1 MELLPAIR
9 TSMGDLHCCTVH
21 MSTYRIACAMQV
33 PPNLYIG
40 PGREKDAAR
49 QEKIMHDMATQ
60 EYRPFPPI
68 VAAINGGAPVWSPM
82 EFDADTLFG
91 KLFRGMEATHG
102 LGVLA
107 LDGSH
112 HYGVLDGRRRVAAIR
127 SLIDGTMG
135 TAAPLSFE
143 KKMLPVSL
151 VFPKD
156 PDEQAAAWPGC
167 YQKLFVQLHPPAR
180 NKTAGHVSAA

>member
-9 TSMGDLHCCTVH
+9 TSMGDLHCCAVH
-21 MSTYRIACAMQV
+21 MSAYRIACAMHI
-33 PPNLYIG
+33 PSSIYTG
-40 PGREKDAAR
+40 PGRGKDAAR
-49 QEKIMHDMATQ
+49 QEKIVNDLITQ
-60 EYRPFPPI
+60 EYRPLPPI

-82 EFDADTLFG
+82 EFDAGTLFG
-91 KLFRGMEATHG
+91 KLFRDMGAAHG

-112 HYGVLDGRRRVAAIR
+112 RYGVLDGRRRVAAIC
-127 SLIDGTMG
+127 SLVDGTMG
-135 TAAPLSFE
+135 AVAPLDFE
-143 KKMLPVSL
+143 EKMLPVNL

-156 PDEQAAAWPGC
+156 PDEHETAWPEC

-180 NKTAGHVSAA
+180 RKAAGHVPAA

>member
-9 TSMGDLHCCTVH
+9 TSMGDLHCCAVH

-33 PPNLYIG
+33 PPNLYTG

-49 QEKIMHDMATQ
+49 QEKIMNDMATQ

-68 VAAINGGAPVWSPM
+68 VAAINGGAPVWSSI
-82 EFDADTLFG
+82 EFDASTLFG
-91 KLFRGMEATHG
+91 KLFRDMGATRG
-102 LGVLA
+102 LGVLV

-135 TAAPLSFE
+135 AATPLGFE
-143 KKMLPVSL
+143 KKMLPVNL

-156 PDEQAAAWPGC
+156 PDEQATVLPKC
-167 YQKLFVQLHPPAR
+167 YQKLFGQLHPHAR
-180 NKTAGHVSAA
+180 NKAAAHVSAT